1 MAARLKPD
9 EELVD
14 AAYVSV
20 DHVLTAAQHG
30 IKLTGPLPPDS
41 GWQARDPDAFD
52 IRNFTI
58 DWDHRHVTCPDG
70 KQSRYWRET
79 HSRDQLPIIQVTFR
93 LPDCTPCPDRARCT
107 RSERN
112 ARAMTFRPREQFEA
126 QQHIRADQATDS
138 WKEHYAL
145 RAGVEGT
152 MAQESSHCDVHRA
165 RYRGL
170 ARTHL
175 QHVLTA
181 TALNL
186 VRTDAWL
193 SGIPPAGAWTSRLTR
208 LHGTLTAAM

>member
-1 MAARLKPD
+1 LPD
-9 EELVD
+9 D
-14 AAYVSV
+14 A
-20 DHVLTAAQHG
+20 
-30 IKLTGPLPPDS
+30 P
-41 GWQARDPDAFD
+41 
-52 IRNFTI
+52 
-58 DWDHRHVTCPDG
+58 G
-70 KQSRYWRET
+70 KHFVKESRYWRET

-107 RSERN
+107 HSERN
-112 ARAMTFRPREQFEA
+112 ARAMTFRLRKQFET

-138 WKEHYAL
+138 GKEHYAL

-152 MAQESSHCDVHRA
+152 MAQTSSRCDVHRA

-193 SGIPPAGAWTSRLTR
+193 SGIPTAGAWTSRLTR
-208 LHGTLTAAM
+208 LHQALTAAM